1 MFESADLIPRYTRA
15 DALRDGVL
23 IDVSATAREA
33 GFKCPVALTA
43 AAWVKCVAVPSAVQ
57 CQDEAGRLW
66 DVLTMLRLAAR
77 GQTDGA
83 RGVRSDGAREVRFG
97 VHVRNDNRERTP
109 PLVRLKALCGP
120 GDQGEPVLTVMLP
133 DED

>member
-1 MFESADLIPRYTRA
+1 MSEDADYIHRYSRA
-15 DALRDGVL
+15 DAIRDGVL

-33 GFKCPVALTA
+33 GIRYPVALTA
-43 AAWVKCVAVPSAVQ
+43 AAWARCVTVPPGVA

-66 DVLTMLRLAAR
+66 DVIWLLRCSLQR
-77 GQTDGA
+77 G
-83 RGVRSDGAREVRFG
+83 SDGPELGFAVQ
-97 VHVRNDNRERTP
+97 VRNDNREGTP

-120 GDQGEPVLTVMLP
+120 GDQGEPVITVMMP